1 MDDLSEFVLVEFIL
15 WEVAYFGD
23 TAVDMQTA
31 NNAGF
36 LAVGVSWGFRP
47 EELQES
53 GAKIIID
60 KPADILKLID
70 FAWKISTSKNFFLWY
85 NFLY

>member
-1 MDDLSEFVLVEFIL
+1 MPRKPNPTRVLEIAKSFSVQPE
-15 WEVAYFGD
+15 EVAYFGD

-47 EELQES
+47 QELQES

-60 KPADILKLID
+60 TPQEILKIID
-70 FAWKISTSKNFFLWY
+70 FA
-85 NFLY
+85 